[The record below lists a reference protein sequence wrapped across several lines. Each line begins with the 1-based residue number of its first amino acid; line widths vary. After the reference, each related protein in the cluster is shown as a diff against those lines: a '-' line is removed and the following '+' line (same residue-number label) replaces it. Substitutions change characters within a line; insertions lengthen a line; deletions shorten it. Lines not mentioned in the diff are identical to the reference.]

1 MEADALFVFLSYAL
15 AVVLAG
21 AGGVLMA
28 FGSVPR
34 RSWRMVIF
42 ATVSLLGAT
51 LLIWTAFGSRP
62 WLFVVFVLV
71 AVLANAVTSALRWK
85 LLPQLSGA
93 QLPELLRLV
102 LLRPDILRRMAADA
116 AQLEADR
123 LRRERGRG

>member
-34 RSWRMVIF
+34 RSWRMVTF
-42 ATVSLLGAT
+42 AIVSLLGAA

-71 AVLANAVTSALRWK
+71 AVVANAVTSALRWR
-85 LLPQLSGA
+85 LLPQLAGA
-93 QLPELLRLV
+93 PLPELLRLV

-123 LRRERGRG
+123 RRREHGRG